1 FSGHIRTSFGAW
13 TTILIDEATRT
24 APRTRAAASSSG
36 SIFEAK
42 ESNMAARVLIPILIV
57 LLVAQSIEAQQA
69 VNEGTRP
76 LNYRQVFLDGA
87 LIGDDY
93 SRPGVGLAAGVDL
106 PRRLAVHVEA
116 EIPTTWYSVRDVGRG
131 SAAALELNY
140 STRTSAYAVLL
151 GRRFGANPR
160 IHLEVLGGFAALFDS
175 YKAKGY
181 FDNLAP
187 DGSAVTHNPYDNHG
201 TEHFLGLT

>member
-1 FSGHIRTSFGAW
+1 
-13 TTILIDEATRT
+13 
-24 APRTRAAASSSG
+24 
-36 SIFEAK
+36 
-42 ESNMAARVLIPILIV
+42 MAARVLIPILIV

-76 LNYRQVFLDGA
+76 PNYRQVFLDGA

-201 TEHFLGLT
+201 TEHFLGLTLGLDMPVRLGRHLSLVPKWRAHGTVANWQGPTARRAELAMRWRF

>member
-1 FSGHIRTSFGAW
+1 
-13 TTILIDEATRT
+13 
-24 APRTRAAASSSG
+24 
-36 SIFEAK
+36 
-42 ESNMAARVLIPILIV
+42 MAARVLIPILIV

-76 LNYRQVFLDGA
+76 PNYRQVFLDGSI
-87 LIGDDY
+87 IGGDY
-93 SRPGVGLAAGVDL
+93 SRAGFGLAAGVDL
-106 PRRLAVHVEA
+106 PRRLALHVEA
-116 EIPTTWYSVRDVGRG
+116 EIPTWYSVRDVGRG
-131 SAAALELNY
+131 STGALELNY
-140 STRTSAYAVLL
+140 STRTSAYTVLL

-187 DGSAVTHNPYDNHG
+187 DGSVAVHSPYDDHG
-201 TEHFLGLT
+201 TEHFLGLTLGLDMPVRLGRHLSLVPKLRGHGTVANWQGPTARRAEIAMRWRF